1 MSLRSY
7 KVLAI
12 DIGIWACRGVDLIS
26 LNDVEKYIF
35 CIVFDVSLTLY
46 LQQNQHFHLTS

>member
-26 LNDVEKYIF
+26 PYDVEKYIF
-35 CIVFDVSLTLY
+35 CLLFDISLTLY
-46 LQQNQHFHLTS
+46 LQQNQHSYLTT

>member
-1 MSLRSY
+1 MSLKSY

-35 CIVFDVSLTLY
+35 RLVFDVSLTLY
-46 LQQNQHFHLTS
+46 LQQNQHSYLTS